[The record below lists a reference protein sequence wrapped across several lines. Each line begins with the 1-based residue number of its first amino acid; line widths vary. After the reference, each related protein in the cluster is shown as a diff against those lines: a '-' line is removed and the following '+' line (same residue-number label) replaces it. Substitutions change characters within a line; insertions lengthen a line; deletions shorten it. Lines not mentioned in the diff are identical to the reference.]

1 MAEEKVGIKI
11 EVDGSQVTKSVGN
24 VRKELKEA
32 NAELVRA
39 QQEFGDYSEQA
50 VAAATRLDES

>member
-24 VRKELKEA
+24 VRKEIKEA
-32 NAELVRA
+32 TIALQKA
-39 QQEFGDYSEQA
+39 QQQFGD
-50 VAAATRLDES
+50 